1 MTNQPYETKVYYA
14 LALDPVH
21 VGTGGMVI
29 GRVDNPIVRDPLT
42 QLPKLPATSL
52 AGVARAY
59 TAMHYPEKFLRQ
71 DEAPSR
77 LTPRN
82 GGRDGASEMTAE
94 GKKVVYKSCAGAIA
108 PKAGPRPGGAEEGP
122 CGERTCPVCVTYGF
136 GLEDMRGL
144 PSMAQFFD
152 AQIIFFPVNTM
163 LGPVWV
169 TAPTPLNSLAEAKLL
184 PTASLTIRLAP
195 GQYGLQTALKSGA
208 RTNKLNLGWL
218 LLTITND
225 SSPLTSQS
233 IAAFQKA
240 GVPAEVLNR
249 LALVPDELF
258 GQVVNNNLEVRTSTA
273 INHATG
279 ASLEGALFT
288 YEAIPRG
295 TVFSFTVVYKDP
307 RSFVLDGS
315 PLSQDLDWVKD
326 NVEKGLAYV
335 EYLGLGGMV
344 TRGMGRLRITS

>member
-1 MTNQPYETKVYYA
+1 
-14 LALDPVH
+14 
-21 VGTGGMVI
+21 
-29 GRVDNPIVRDPLT
+29 
-42 QLPKLPATSL
+42 
-52 AGVARAY
+52 
-59 TAMHYPEKFLRQ
+59 
-71 DEAPSR
+71 
-77 LTPRN
+77 
-82 GGRDGASEMTAE
+82 
-94 GKKVVYKSCAGAIA
+94 
-108 PKAGPRPGGAEEGP
+108 
-122 CGERTCPVCVTYGF
+122 
-136 GLEDMRGL
+136 
-144 PSMAQFFD
+144 MAQFFD
-152 AQIIFFPVNTM
+152 AQIVFFPVHTM

-169 TAPTPLNSLAEAKLL
+169 TAPGPLNSLAEAKLL
-184 PTASLTIRLAP
+184 PTVSLALRLGP
-195 GQYGLQTALKSGA
+195 GQRGLQTALKSNA

-225 SSPLTSQS
+225 SSPLTSQGL
-233 IAAFQKA
+233 AAFQNA

-249 LALVPDELF
+249 LALVPNELF

-315 PLSQDLDWVKD
+315 PLSQSLDWVKD

>member
-1 MTNQPYETKVYYA
+1 MQEAMMTEQPYETKVYYA

-21 VGTGGMVI
+21 VGAGGMVI

-42 QLPKLPATSL
+42 QLPKIPATSL

-59 TAMHYPEKFLRQ
+59 TGMHYPEKFLRQ
-71 DEAPSR
+71 EVV
-77 LTPRN
+77 
-82 GGRDGASEMTAE
+82 E
-94 GKKVVYKSCAGAIA
+94 GKKVVYKSCVGAIA
-108 PKAGPRPGGAEEGP
+108 PKAGPRPGGAEEEP

-136 GLEDMRGL
+136 GLEDTRGL

-152 AQIIFFPVNTM
+152 AQIVFFPVHTM

-169 TAPTPLNSLAEAKLL
+169 TAPGPLNSLAEAKLL
-184 PTASLTIRLAP
+184 PTVSLAIRLAP
-195 GQYGLQTALKSGA
+195 GQRGLQTALKSEA

-225 SSPLTSQS
+225 SSPLTSQG
-233 IAAFQKA
+233 IAAFQNA

-249 LALVPDELF
+249 LVLVPDELF

-315 PLSQDLDWVKD
+315 PLSQSLDWVKD

>member
-1 MTNQPYETKVYYA
+1 MISQPYETKVYYA

-42 QLPKLPATSL
+42 QLPKIPATSL

-59 TAMHYPEKFLRQ
+59 TGMHYPEKFLRK
-71 DEAPSR
+71 
-77 LTPRN
+77 
-82 GGRDGASEMTAE
+82 EMTAN
-94 GKKVVYKSCAGAIA
+94 GQKVVYKSCVGAIA
-108 PKAGPRPGGAEEGP
+108 PKAGPRPGGAEEEP

-136 GLEDMRGL
+136 GLEDTRGL
-144 PSMAQFFD
+144 PSMAQFLD
-152 AQIIFFPVNTM
+152 AQILFFPVHTM

-169 TAPTPLNSLAEAKLL
+169 TAPAPLNSLAEAKLL

-195 GQYGLQTALKSGA
+195 GQRGLQTALKSGA

-225 SSPLTSQS
+225 SSPLTSQGL
-233 IAAFQKA
+233 AAFEKA

-315 PLSQDLDWVKD
+315 PLSQDLDWVRD